1 MQYESRPVHPTETI
15 SEGWE
20 LIKNDYWLFFGMT
33 LVMMLIVIAVSSVLG
48 GVVGLIAQAVARGVG
63 AAAGNVA
70 GTAAALLPQII
81 EQVFSIFTN
90 LAAGVLSAMFMCG
103 IYIALSRKASGGAAD
118 FGDLFA
124 GFRYFLPCLLVALI
138 YTVIQFFVGIT
149 TILIAFAF
157 GISSFGAEILAP
169 GGRIEPQIFQRL
181 IPVFLVIG
189 LFYLIF
195 LLIFAVLTSFVYQL
209 IAVRNFSAMEAI
221 MQSVRAGLK
230 NFFGLVGLFIIQFFI
245 ALGGA
250 LLCGVGI
257 LFVLPILVAA
267 NFADYLRVFGRTTDL
282 GAQHSPPP
290 PPIFGNEADSRFSQF

>member
-1 MQYESRPVHPTETI
+1 
-15 SEGWE
+15 
-20 LIKNDYWLFFGMT
+20 MT
-33 LVMMLIVIAVSSVLG
+33 LVMTLIVIAVSAVLG
-48 GVVGLIAQAVARGVG
+48 GIVGLFAQVVARGIG
-63 AAAGNVA
+63 AAAGNVT
-70 GTAAALLPQII
+70 GIAALIPQII

-90 LAAGVLSAMFMCG
+90 LAVGVLSAMFTCG

-124 GFRYFLPCLLVALI
+124 GFRYFLPCLLIALI
-138 YTVIQFFVGIT
+138 YTVIQFFMGIT

-157 GISSFGAEILAP
+157 GITAFGPEILMP
-169 GGRIEPQIFQRL
+169 GGRIDPQIFKTL
-181 IPVFLVIG
+181 IPAFLVIG
-189 LFYLIF
+189 FFYLIF
-195 LLIFAVLTSFVYQL
+195 LLIFAVLTGFVYQL

-245 ALGGA
+245 ALAGA

-267 NFADYLRVFGRTTDL
+267 NFAAYLRVFGREDGF

-290 PPIFGNEADSRFSQF
+290 PPIFGSDADSRFSQY

>member
-1 MQYESRPVHPTETI
+1 MEYESRPIHPTETV

-33 LVMMLIVIAVSSVLG
+33 LVMTLIVIAVSAILG
-48 GVVGLIAQAVARGVG
+48 GIIGLFAQVVARGIG
-63 AAAGNVA
+63 AAAGNVT
-70 GTAAALLPQII
+70 GIAALIPQII
-81 EQVFSIFTN
+81 EQVFGIFTN
-90 LAAGVLSAMFMCG
+90 LAVGVLSAMFTCG

-124 GFRYFLPCLLVALI
+124 GFRYFLPCLLIALI
-138 YTVIQFFVGIT
+138 YTVIQFFMGIT

-157 GISSFGAEILAP
+157 GITAFGPEILMP
-169 GGRIEPQIFQRL
+169 GGRIDPQIFQRL
-181 IPVFLVIG
+181 IPAFLVIG
-189 LFYLIF
+189 FFYLIF
-195 LLIFAVLTSFVYQL
+195 LLIFAVLTGFVYQL

-245 ALGGA
+245 ALAGA

-267 NFADYLRVFGRTTDL
+267 NFAAYLRVFGREDGF

-290 PPIFGNEADSRFSQF
+290 PPIFGSDADSRFSQY